1 MSRYYFHLRTGAGLE
16 LTDEEGDVLPDIAA
30 VEEHAISS
38 IKELVRGS
46 GLDWSR
52 CSYEIHDSENRH
64 VMTVWFREA
73 AAGTSRRKQRSPS
86 GDHHA

>member
-16 LTDEEGDVLPDIAA
+16 LTDEEGDELPTLEAA
-30 VEEHAISS
+30 EEQAGAS

-46 GLDWSR
+46 ALDWAK

-64 VMTVWFREA
+64 VVTVWFREA
-73 AAGTSRRKQRSPS
+73 AAGMSSPRQRSPS
-86 GDHHA
+86 GDYHA